1 MLKRYGYNIGVMKTI
16 SCREVGLFDCDHVVE
31 GQTEDEVMK
40 RGAEHAIKVHGMKEE
55 DITPEI
61 QEKARG
67 VIRTS

>member
-1 MLKRYGYNIGVMKTI
+1 LRP
-16 SCREVGLFDCDHVVE
+16 FVE

>member
-1 MLKRYGYNIGVMKTI
+1 MKTI

-31 GQTEDEVMK
+31 GQTEDEVLK

-55 DITPEI
+55 VITPEI
-61 QEKARG
+61 QEKVRG